1 MLVNTKGIPKAAVL
15 SALFNNARGF
25 GIGIL
30 VDMLGA
36 QTGAKSMSIGEAEA
50 LIENVRPHLYFDY
63 VSGRLL
69 KVDLSDDDSFDSRL
83 YDRDYGDGAAERAI
97 APLRKQYS

>member
-36 QTGAKSMSIGEAEA
+36 QTGSKSMSIGEAEDEEPETSHMGG
-50 LIENVRPHLYFDY
+50 LQ
-63 VSGRLL
+63 G
-69 KVDLSDDDSFDSRL
+69 
-83 YDRDYGDGAAERAI
+83 
-97 APLRKQYS
+97 

>member
-36 QTGAKSMSIGEAEA
+36 QTGSKSMSIGEA
-50 LIENVRPHLYFDY
+50 
-63 VSGRLL
+63 
-69 KVDLSDDDSFDSRL
+69 
-83 YDRDYGDGAAERAI
+83 
-97 APLRKQYS
+97 